1 MKWRAAAVWCLAVV
15 YAATAAAQEPPA
27 APFAWQLAD
36 AASQGMSAEKLAAL
50 RDALA
55 AHKTKALL
63 VVRNDKV
70 VLEWY
75 AEGHSAT
82 QTHYSASMAKALVG
96 GLATAVAMGDGR
108 LSLDDNASR
117 FVPAWRDDPR
127 KKNITIAQLGSHTSG
142 LADAHEDGVPH
153 ERLTGW
159 MGEFWRRQPPPG
171 DPFTISRDQ
180 APLLFEAGEKF
191 QYSNP
196 GIAMLSYAVT
206 ASLADAPEKDLR
218 TLLRERVMRPIGA
231 PDKEW
236 SVGYGQTFTVE
247 GLPLVATWG
256 GGGFTARTA
265 ARIGRLMLRQGDW
278 DGKRLISRQAVRLTT
293 SDAGTPG
300 PCGIGWWTNNDG
312 HIDRL
317 PRDAFW
323 AAGAGHQILLVV
335 PSLKLIAVRNGGELA
350 PDVPGKFH
358 EPVRRLLFEPLM
370 ACVADKQAQVP
381 YPPSPVFTNLT
392 WAPPETIV
400 RLAKGSDN
408 WPLTW
413 ADDGHLYGAY
423 GDGWGF
429 ERAGTPKLSLGLAR
443 IEGGPDAPRGFNICS
458 PSLEQ
463 TGDDRRGKKASGML
477 SIDGVLYLL
486 ARNASN
492 AQLAW
497 SSDHGQTWNWADWKF
512 TTSLGCPTLLNFG
525 KDYARAQ
532 DDFVYVYSHDADSA
546 YVAADRMVLARVP
559 KDKLRDR
566 GAYEFFAG
574 LDATGQPRWSADV
587 AARSAVFEHAGK
599 CYRSTVSC
607 HVATKRYLWC
617 QILPGED
624 PRFRGGLGIFDAP
637 QPWGPWTTVF
647 YDETWD
653 VGPGETCS
661 LPTKW
666 MSDDGRTLHLVFS
679 GDDQFS
685 VRKLTVEWAA
695 KR

>member
-1 MKWRAAAVWCLAVV
+1 MKWRAAAVCSFAIVHAAAV
-15 YAATAAAQEPPA
+15 AAQEPSA
-27 APFAWQLAD
+27 APFAWQSAN
-36 AASQGMSAEKLAAL
+36 AAAHGMSDEMLAAL
-50 RDALA
+50 RDRLA
-55 AHKTKALL
+55 DHKTKALL
-63 VVRNDKV
+63 VVRNDQI

-82 QTHYSASMAKALVG
+82 KTHYSASMAKALVG
-96 GLATAVAMGDGR
+96 GVATAVALSDGR
-108 LSLDDNASR
+108 LTLDDKASR
-117 FVPAWRDDPR
+117 FVPVWCEDPR
-127 KKNITIAQLGSHTSG
+127 KQNITIAQLGSHTAG
-142 LADAHEDGVPH
+142 LTDAHEDGVPH

-159 MGEFWRRQPPPG
+159 MSEFWRRQPPPG

-180 APLLFEAGEKF
+180 APLIFDPGEKF

-206 ASLADAPEKDLR
+206 SALADAPERDLR

-236 SVGYGQTFTVE
+236 SVGYGQTVTVD

-256 GGGFTARTA
+256 GGGFTARTT
-265 ARIGRLMLRQGDW
+265 ARLGRLMLREGNW
-278 DGKRLISRQAVRLTT
+278 DGKQLICREGVRLTT

-335 PSLKLIAVRNGGELA
+335 PSLKLIAVRNGGQLA

-358 EPVRRLLFEPLM
+358 EPVRELLFEPLM
-370 ACVADKQAQVP
+370 ACVADKQAPSP
-381 YPPSPVFTNLT
+381 YPPSPVFTKPT
-392 WAPPETIV
+392 WSPPETIV

-429 ERAGTPKLSLGLAR
+429 EREDMPKLSLGLAR
-443 IEGGPDAPRGFNICS
+443 IEGGPDALRGFNIRS
-458 PSLEQ
+458 PLLEQ
-463 TGDDRRGKKASGML
+463 TGNDKRGKKASGLL

-486 ARNASN
+486 ARNAGN

-497 SSDHGQTWNWADWKF
+497 SADHGQSWTWSDWKF
-512 TTSLGCPTLLNFG
+512 TSSFGCPTLLNFG
-525 KDYARAQ
+525 KDYAGAR
-532 DDFVYVYSHDADSA
+532 DEFVYIYSHDVDSA

-559 KDKLRDR
+559 TDKLCDR
-566 GAYEFFAG
+566 GAYKFFAG
-574 LDATGQPRWSADV
+574 LDSSGQPRWSADV
-587 AARSAVFEHAGK
+587 ANRGAVFEHPGK
-599 CYRSTVSC
+599 CYRSTVSY
-607 HVATKRYLWC
+607 HATMKRYLWC

-637 QPWGPWTTVF
+637 QPWGPWTTVI
-647 YDETWD
+647 YDEAWD
-653 VGPGETCS
+653 VGPGETCN

-666 MSDDGRTLHLVFS
+666 ISADGRTLHLVFS

-685 VRKLTVEWAA
+685 VRKLTVELATQ
-695 KR
+695 R